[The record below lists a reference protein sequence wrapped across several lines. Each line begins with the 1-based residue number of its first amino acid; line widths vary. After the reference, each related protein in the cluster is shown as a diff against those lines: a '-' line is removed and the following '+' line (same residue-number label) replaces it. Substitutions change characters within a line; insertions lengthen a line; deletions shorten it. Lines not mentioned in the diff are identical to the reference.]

1 MQALCRTGLRW
12 WSRGGAENQTLI
24 LRMLARIVCLRVR
37 MSIGSGLRVASFLVS
52 SVLNCVDPPVGP
64 AAPPS
69 TPSADGT
76 VTTSYSGMITVEVG
90 VIAA

>member
-1 MQALCRTGLRW
+1 MQVLCRTGLRW
-12 WSRGGAENQTLI
+12 WSRGGTENQTLI
-24 LRMLARIVCLRVR
+24 LRMLARIVRVR